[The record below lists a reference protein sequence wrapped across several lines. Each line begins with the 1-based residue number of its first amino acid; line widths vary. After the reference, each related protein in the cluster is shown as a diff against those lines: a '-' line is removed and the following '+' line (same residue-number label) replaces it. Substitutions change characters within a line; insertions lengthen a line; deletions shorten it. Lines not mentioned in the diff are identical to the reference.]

1 INEFKASG
9 KPVFAVGDF
18 YNQSQYYLAS
28 YADKIYLAPDGAVL
42 LKGYSAYSM
51 YYKTLLEKL
60 DVTTHVFR
68 VGTYKSAIEPFVRD
82 DMSDAARESAS
93 RWLTQLWSA
102 YVDDV
107 AANRQIEIKT
117 LTPSMEEFV
126 AQLKEVNG
134 DLAALSKKVG

>member
-1 INEFKASG
+1 
-9 KPVFAVGDF
+9 
-18 YNQSQYYLAS
+18 
-28 YADKIYLAPDGAVL
+28 
-42 LKGYSAYSM
+42 M
-51 YYKTLLEKL
+51 
-60 DVTTHVFR
+60 
-68 VGTYKSAIEPFVRD
+68 RD

-117 LTPSMEEFV
+117 LTPSMEQFV

-134 DLAALSKKVG
+134 DLAALSKKSVSSMNWRLVSKFAKR